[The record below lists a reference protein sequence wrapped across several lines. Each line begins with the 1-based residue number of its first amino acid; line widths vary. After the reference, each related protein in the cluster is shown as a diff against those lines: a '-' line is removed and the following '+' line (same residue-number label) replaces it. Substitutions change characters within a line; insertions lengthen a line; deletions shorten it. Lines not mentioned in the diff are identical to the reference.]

1 MTSSNTFLGQWTL
14 PGDNPPRVWI
24 SRHQILIQ
32 DLVTEQEMRTHPDID
47 WDPLADSYWVK
58 RDSAIWTWL
67 QLKGLVDET
76 KFFPPE
82 VIDSLKR

>member
-1 MTSSNTFLGQWTL
+1 
-14 PGDNPPRVWI
+14 
-24 SRHQILIQ
+24 
-32 DLVTEQEMRTHPDID
+32 MRTHPDID

-58 RDSAIWTWL
+58 RESAIWTWL